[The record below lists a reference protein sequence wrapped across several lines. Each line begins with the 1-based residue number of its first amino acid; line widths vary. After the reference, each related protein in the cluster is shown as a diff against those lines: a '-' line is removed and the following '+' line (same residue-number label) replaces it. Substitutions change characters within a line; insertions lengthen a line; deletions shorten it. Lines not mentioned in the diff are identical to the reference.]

1 MVKSSKVKRVAV
13 LSVHT
18 SPLDQPGTGDAGGLN
33 VYVVETA
40 KRLAKRGT
48 QVDIFTRRTA
58 STPDHQVEL
67 FPGVNVKHVTAGPFE
82 GLNKNSLPAQLCALT
97 AGVLREEAFKPEGW
111 YDLIHSHYWLSGQVG
126 WVASER
132 WNVPLVHTMHTMARV
147 KNLSLAEGDSP
158 EPKEREIGEQ
168 QVVNAAQKL
177 IANTEQEAQELINLY
192 GANPNQVSVIHPG
205 VDLET
210 FYPAD
215 QVEARSALGIKPDA
229 FVLTFVG
236 RVQPLKAPDLLLLA
250 VSEMLKI
257 KPELATKLQILI
269 CGGLSGSGFD
279 KPTQLIDLAKSL
291 NLEKVTKF
299 LTPMSRQNLAK
310 VYQASNLV
318 AVPSYSESFGLV
330 AVEAQATGVP
340 VIAAEVGGLKTVV
353 NHQESGVLV
362 KGHDPKI
369 WADEL
374 IKLLTNSEL
383 LKKLSQGAV
392 NKAKAFS
399 WDKTVDQLLNTYQTA
414 LENQNSSKVRINAV

>member
-291 NLEKVTKF
+291 NLEKITKF

-340 VIAAEVGGLKTVV
+340 VIAAEVGGLKTVI
-353 NHQESGVLV
+353 NHQDSGVLV

-374 IKLLTNSEL
+374 IKLLSNSEL

>member
-1 MVKSSKVKRVAV
+1 MIKSSKVKRVAV

-257 KPELATKLQILI
+257 KPDLATKLQILI

-291 NLEKVTKF
+291 NLEKITKF

>member
-1 MVKSSKVKRVAV
+1 MLQKKKAKRIAV

-40 KRLAKRGT
+40 KRLAKLGT

-58 STPDHQVEL
+58 STPANQVEL

-82 GLNKNSLPAQLCALT
+82 GLDKNSLPSQLCALT

-147 KNLSLAEGDSP
+147 KNLSLAEGDTP
-158 EPKEREIGEQ
+158 EPVEREIGEQ
-168 QVVNAAQKL
+168 QVVSAATQL
-177 IANTEQEAQELINLY
+177 IANTKAEADDLINLY
-192 GANPNQVSVIHPG
+192 GANANQVSVVHPG
-205 VDLET
+205 VDLAT
-210 FYPAD
+210 FFPGD
-215 QVEARSALGIKPDA
+215 QVQARSDFGIKPDA
-229 FVLTFVG
+229 LVLTFVG

-250 VSEMLKI
+250 SAELI
-257 KPELATKLQILI
+257 KLNPSLANKLQIVI

-279 KPTQLIDLAKSL
+279 KPTQLVDLAKSL
-291 NLEKVTKF
+291 GLAQITKF

-318 AVPSYSESFGLV
+318 VVPSYSESFGLV
-330 AVEAQATGVP
+330 AVEAQAAGVP
-340 VIAAEVGGLKTVV
+340 VVAANVGGLKTVIGM
-353 NHQESGVLV
+353 NETGVLV
-362 KGHDPKI
+362 DGHVPAV
-369 WADEL
+369 WAKEIND
-374 IKLLTNSEL
+374 LLLNSNLRE
-383 LKKLSQGAV
+383 KMSINAAIR
-392 NKAKAFS
+392 AKQFS
-399 WDKTVDQLLNTYQTA
+399 WDSTVDNLSAVYQAALQNPITA
-414 LENQNSSKVRINAV
+414 PVRINAI

>member
-1 MVKSSKVKRVAV
+1 MVKKSKVKRVAV

-147 KNLSLAEGDSP
+147 KNLSLAAGDAP

-168 QVVNAAQKL
+168 QVVKAAQKL
-177 IANTEQEAQELINLY
+177 VANTQQEASELINLY
-192 GANPNQVSVIHPG
+192 GANPNQVSVVNPG
-205 VDLET
+205 VDLDT
-210 FYPAD
+210 FHPAD
-215 QVEARSALGIKPDA
+215 QVEARSALGLNPDA

-250 VSEMLKI
+250 VSEMLKV
-257 KPELATKLQILI
+257 KPELASKLQIVI

-291 NLEKVTKF
+291 KLEKITKF

-318 AVPSYSESFGLV
+318 VVPSYSESFGLV
-330 AVEAQATGVP
+330 AIEAQAAGVP
-340 VIAAEVGGLKTVV
+340 VVAAKVGGLKTVV
-353 NHQESGVLV
+353 DHEQSGILV
-362 KGHDPKI
+362 EDHNPLT
-369 WADEL
+369 WAKEL
-374 IKLLTNSEL
+374 IKLIESPRQLSS
-383 LKKLSQGAV
+383 LSQGAL

-399 WDKTVDQLLNTYQTA
+399 WDRSVEQLLDIYQTT
-414 LENQNSSKVRINAV
+414 LEKQNPSPVRISAV

>member
-257 KPELATKLQILI
+257 KPDLATKLQILI

-291 NLEKVTKF
+291 NLEKITKF

-353 NHQESGVLV
+353 THQESGVLV